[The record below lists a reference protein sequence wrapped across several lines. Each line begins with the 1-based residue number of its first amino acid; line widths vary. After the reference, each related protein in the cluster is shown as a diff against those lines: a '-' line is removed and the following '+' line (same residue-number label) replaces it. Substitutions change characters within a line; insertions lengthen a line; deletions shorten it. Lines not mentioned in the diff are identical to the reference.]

1 MPGRS
6 VSKDLPRQGDPL
18 IECPGVGSP
27 LMVDPLRS
35 FFCPRGVAVVGAS
48 RNPSKWG
55 GRVVKYLQRYRF
67 GGGIFPVNPSVDSIG
82 DLPSYPS
89 VASLPTEVDIAV
101 IALPAEKTAESVE
114 ELGSKGIG
122 FAVILGSGFAEL
134 GEPGKKLQREL
145 VGAGRAND
153 VRICGPNSVGMINVH
168 HSFVAAATSALELD
182 VLRPGGLSVI
192 SQSGA
197 VGLGVVLTRSADRGV
212 GLAKLVSTGNESDLS
227 SDELLHFLID
237 DPETHAVA
245 LFLEGLE
252 DGRKLRDAVRRATAA
267 GKPVALLKAGKS
279 EVAAHAVAT
288 HTGQIA
294 GDERVFEEILVEAGA
309 SWCRDLEDLL
319 DKTRLDVAGL
329 SSRPLRTAVMSTS
342 GGINTLA
349 VDILAHDGIPV
360 ANLSPETRSKLEKL
374 LPPFNPV
381 RNPLDISGQVATQ
394 MGIQFQCLQ
403 ALCDDRQV
411 DAVIVIL
418 TVIPTYGELAEL
430 ILTGLKT
437 NKLVIFVNAGGDI
450 AKKAIQRLQ
459 ADGSF
464 PCFESLSQ
472 CAAAIRDASRLTERL
487 DRREKADVASSN
499 GDGPILAPPLGGA
512 DLLSAVT
519 LDGFVNDALLADLL
533 RDRGIDHV
541 PTLFASGPD
550 EAAVQARSLGF
561 PVVVK
566 ALGCDVPHRT
576 EMRAVRLGLRD
587 MDEVKRAYMEISTA
601 IRRDGDSTRSVPIMV
616 QKQLPPGIEVLI
628 GGKLDDQFGPI
639 ITVAQG
645 GILVGHLGSSAI
657 RTAPLD
663 ADESRR
669 LVEALPNVGLLKG
682 FRGSTPAD
690 IDALAV
696 TIQRASI
703 LIAEVASDS
712 HIETFEFDLNP
723 VIVLPRGEGASVVDW
738 LLKIQFQGNREP
750 AAGREKGRGP
760 Q

>member
-1 MPGRS
+1 
-6 VSKDLPRQGDPL
+6 
-18 IECPGVGSP
+18 
-27 LMVDPLRS
+27 MVDPLHR
-35 FFCPRGVAVVGAS
+35 FFWPRGVAVIGAS

-89 VASLPTEVDIAV
+89 VASLPMEVDVAV
-101 IALPAEKTAESVE
+101 IALPAEKAAESVE
-114 ELGSKGIG
+114 ELGSKAIG

-134 GEPGKKLQREL
+134 GEPGMKLQREL
-145 VGAGRAND
+145 VGVGRANG

-168 HSFVAAATSALELD
+168 HSFVAAATSALELN

-252 DGRKLRDAVRRATAA
+252 DGRKLRDAVRRGTAA

-294 GDERVFEEILVEAGA
+294 GDERVFEEILVDAGA

-319 DKTRLDVAGL
+319 DKTRLDVTGI

-349 VDILAHDGIPV
+349 VDILAQHGIPV
-360 ANLSPETRSKLEKL
+360 ANLSLETSSKLAKL

-381 RNPLDISGQVATQ
+381 RNPLDISGQVATE
-394 MGIQFQCLQ
+394 MGTQFQCLQ
-403 ALCDDRQV
+403 ALCDDAEV

-450 AKKAIQRLQ
+450 ANKAIQRLQ
-459 ADGSF
+459 ADGPF

-487 DRREKADVASSN
+487 VRIRKADVVSSD
-499 GDGPILAPPLGGA
+499 GDGPVLSPPQLGGA
-512 DLLSAVT
+512 DLVSAVT
-519 LDGFVNDALLADLL
+519 PDGFVNDALLADLL
-533 RDRGIDHV
+533 RDRGIDYV
-541 PTLFASGPD
+541 PTLFASEAD
-550 EAAVQARSLGF
+550 EAAVRARSLGF

-576 EMRAVRLGLRD
+576 EMRALRLGLGNT
-587 MDEVKRAYMEISTA
+587 DEVKRAYMEIATA
-601 IRRDGDSTRSVPIMV
+601 IRGDGDSTRSVTVMV
-616 QKQLPPGIEVLI
+616 QKQLPPGIEVLV

-639 ITVAQG
+639 ITAAQG
-645 GILVGHLGSSAI
+645 GILVGHLGRGVI

-669 LVEALPNVGLLKG
+669 LVEALPNVELLEG
-682 FRGSTPAD
+682 FRGSAAAD

-696 TIQRASI
+696 TIHRAST
-703 LIAEVASDS
+703 LIGEVASDPN
-712 HIETFEFDLNP
+712 IQAFEFDLNP

-738 LLKIQFQGNREP
+738 LLKIEFQENREP
-750 AAGREKGRGP
+750 VAGRQKARGL